1 MESRCILRPERG
13 RAEYAGIISMR
24 FIGHRG
30 ASHLHPEN
38 TLRAVGTALDAG
50 LGFEIDLQTLASGEI
65 VLLHDDTLERTA
77 IPSWRSWIPYLSSSR
92 RSLLRTP
99 ISQLTL
105 PEVLSISVGDGSHCE
120 PVPLFAHVLSALMVA
135 AERHPAAHCFAELK
149 AEDSHH
155 SELLRR

>member
-1 MESRCILRPERG
+1 
-13 RAEYAGIISMR
+13 MR

-77 IPSWRSWIPYLSSSR
+77 IPSWRSWIPYMSSSR
-92 RSLLRTP
+92 RSLPPESTASHSLP
-99 ISQLTL
+99 SHSQKIT
-105 PEVLSISVGDGSHCE
+105 I
-120 PVPLFAHVLSALMVA
+120 
-135 AERHPAAHCFAELK
+135 
-149 AEDSHH
+149 
-155 SELLRR
+155 